1 MIPITF
7 EEAIGYFG
15 VYVFLMAVA
24 GGLIVGLYY
33 LADIVEANLKT
44 TKKVIVY
51 TAQGLLA
58 VLALLWVLEG
68 VDVWTMVPTIAAPL
82 GYWHVVHRTFPFIS
96 PSNPVL
102 LLSAG
107 MTLWAHGMWM
117 KYHMSTFHHIS
128 VVLGF
133 FLVVVWVVPFMILI
147 SLAANDNVL
156 PGVASGMPAGFYRSG
171 GGNGGGAG
179 AEAGTG
185 RGAGGRGGRGTRTL
199 LASLFDGLRG
209 QGHGGSGRQKERS
222 Y

>member
-7 EEAIGYFG
+7 EESIGYFG
-15 VYVFLMAVA
+15 VYVFIMAVA
-24 GGLIVGLYY
+24 GSLIVALYY
-33 LADIVEANLKT
+33 LADLVEANLKT

-58 VLALLWVLEG
+58 VLGLLWVLEG
-68 VDVWTMVPTIAAPL
+68 VDLWTMLPTIAAPL
-82 GYWHVVHRTFPFIS
+82 GYWRVVHRTFPFIA
-96 PSNPVL
+96 PSDPVL

-117 KYHMSTFHHIS
+117 KYHMTTFHHIS

-133 FLVVVWVVPFMILI
+133 FLIVVWLIPFMILI

-156 PGVASGMPAGFYRSG
+156 PGAASGMPTGFYQAGSG
-171 GGNGGGAG
+171 SASGAEGGAG
-179 AEAGTG
+179 
-185 RGAGGRGGRGTRTL
+185 RGSERQRKGTRTL
-199 LASLFDGLRG
+199 LASLFDGFRG
-209 QGHGGSGRQKERS
+209 QAGAGRPKERS

>member
-1 MIPITF
+1 MILITF
-7 EEAIGYFG
+7 EESIGYLG

-24 GGLIVGLYY
+24 GSLIVGLYY
-33 LADIVEANLKT
+33 LADLVEANLKT
-44 TKKVIVY
+44 TKKVVVY

-58 VLALLWVLEG
+58 VLGLLWVLEG

-82 GYWHVVHRTFPFIS
+82 GYWRVVHRTYPFIS
-96 PSNPVL
+96 PSDPVL

-133 FLVVVWVVPFMILI
+133 FLVVVWLVPFMILI

-156 PGVASGMPAGFYRSG
+156 PGVASGMPTALYQSSGSGSG
-171 GGNGGGAG
+171 GEGGAG
-179 AEAGTG
+179 
-185 RGAGGRGGRGTRTL
+185 RGSERRGKGTRTL
-199 LASLFDGLRG
+199 LASLFDGFRG
-209 QGHGGSGRQKERS
+209 QGAPGRPKDRS